1 MTKIANTATAG
12 NPMPARL
19 KIALGLLGIAIL
31 ACLAYAILH
40 EFCLVEA
47 RWLYR

>member
-1 MTKIANTATAG
+1 MPTPRYASAEKRVPARRKIAV
-12 NPMPARL
+12 
-19 KIALGLLGIAIL
+19 GLLGIAIL